1 MGSLE
6 QTANHTKEAFDTGHQ
21 FVNGLSESIAGSA
34 GYDNYG
40 LSQGISLKPCS
51 VIEAAEKTIEE
62 ESIVN
67 NVTNREAY
75 FLSMVDV
82 EEVNPRIFNNDRV
95 NQHNSGSSWSQADQ
109 DECDFTQ
116 IEEFAPTDTKIQVAK
131 SKIEPKFKI
140 INCKCYNIDQPFSCA
155 LFNSIS

>member
-1 MGSLE
+1 
-6 QTANHTKEAFDTGHQ
+6 
-21 FVNGLSESIAGSA
+21 
-34 GYDNYG
+34 
-40 LSQGISLKPCS
+40 
-51 VIEAAEKTIEE
+51 
-62 ESIVN
+62 
-67 NVTNREAY
+67 
-75 FLSMVDV
+75 MVDV

-140 INCKCYNIDQPFSCA
+140 INCKCYNIDQPFSYA